1 MRSVYSVNEC
11 KVRPLSII
19 APKYYWTTSGG
30 SFTRLQSDQF
40 VCSLLECSMEET
52 VRTLLQNQDSPEGPK
67 VDPLDLMKAYKD
79 KLLEEM
85 WKQQDSLEGSAATAA
100 GMPTSPEA
108 GGGSEE
114 NSKDSNPLLERL
126 RALEAENSA
135 LSMENDNQRK
145 QYERCLDEDLKEE
158 CVKLRTR
165 VFDLEQQNRILS
177 VLFQQRVK
185 MSTIPVSQEV
195 QRNGKAGIP
204 AGRWPSLLSLTCPR
218 SSGSGSGSELSLS
231 SVCSEYSSGSHTW
244 AEGRG
249 FSKQSAASRDKRM
262 RTSSVSS
269 NHSVSIEQ
277 ADLGWK
283 EGHIL
288 KGLKRLQ
295 MYGSKEKSSL
305 ASVPQCKDC
314 MTSNEGIYSLGFKCG
329 LQESTAKH
337 VAPASK
343 LFKVETR
350 FSTLDSDDADDDS
363 SKSQNKESHL
373 MQPTKEFLCLE
384 KLNVTRDD
392 DGNFQEEAGK
402 LAGDCG
408 VFPSPV
414 TDNFLFLD
422 SPTVKPGVSPTDSL
436 THQEDKNKDSLEKH
450 KTSGLKFSD
459 RNNNQERSADRKSR
473 LDHIKRQQGRHGIK
487 HLGTGTSD
495 VSLSI
500 QHTATRAISCMNE
513 ARQRSS
519 SVEVGHCRDQA
530 SQTGGESQDYTMSD
544 SQQRKPKPQPCDSAR
559 KAFILRSKSAD
570 AGPEQVKLTHSPLH
584 QKLIKGHKSK
594 EQTQHSGHS
603 GPGKRTNLNRTHGS
617 SKGELPRAEKDEDVV
632 VSANSKSLD
641 SLQQRSPLASPVKHS
656 KTFKLPGVNE
666 CSKSPTKSSLQI
678 TRPQSSNESVEE
690 SIYDNLPCSPR
701 KQRRQDQHCNGS
713 TSEHRPPS
721 PPLPPGRT
729 TSLHL
734 RPESDSLPK
743 AHKSAVQDQSSTTG
757 KTTSTTA
764 KPPLN
769 QVFSALQLQSSNTCK
784 ENQNIAP
791 QMGAEGNP
799 LKDVPPK
806 VYHTHSSKIQPVSV
820 QESQSSDSV
829 QLTMDRTVTGY
840 DGNDNSSILPNKS
853 ILQRSQQS
861 ISEPK
866 LSEVL
871 PQAYSNVYYHGI
883 ASNSQNS
890 TSRAVKMLPVNAKS
904 HEAITGQE
912 ANTFLIFGRQNKDDA
927 NSVTKNVQT
936 FQTFTCDPQMIHE
949 CGAHD
954 KARRKIDIRCNSLD
968 SEPSIQPVASDS
980 GVMLDWGYDEE
991 GWLFKRSVSV
1001 STRPLL
1007 KPVMGMNGAK
1017 ARSQSFG
1024 ARYMDRPS
1032 FNRSG
1037 KVRTQIKTHS
1047 GSSLNS
1053 LGDVHPGTMSC
1064 SSSYHCPMNR
1074 SLLNNFLIEEGL
1086 TVPSHLGSSSER
1098 LQSLK
1103 LQREHARCLQIEQQF
1118 SSAFGEPVS
1127 EEPER
1132 QSTITTIEEKVMLGI
1147 EENMHKSQEQERSN
1161 EVKQKSGSTL
1171 ANWFGFR
1178 KSKLPAPSGK
1188 KADAPKAKEDKREQ
1202 KITSLLG
1209 GKQTKSDK
1217 KRDRRKSD
1225 GKDCAATRNC
1235 TLAHVRTQ
1243 KSSLHGPDFILQATI
1258 VRSPGS
1264 GCKMRTLDSG
1274 IGTIPLPE
1282 SCSFFSSILHL
1293 LPKSS
1298 STPEQSLSPPS
1309 VPGSSSRDVSPLPRW
1324 RMPSS
1329 FKDSSYARVPN
1340 SLSDSSMTH
1349 IQSVPFPTVAFLQP
1363 IQPQSKPIL
1372 TSASV
1377 FDNQSRLPRAP
1388 QGEMEPKMTYI
1399 KSKSRAPPSQ
1409 QKEQTRL
1416 QLASWLALQIQCYQ
1430 CEEMSHDCSTPEFIV
1445 NCTVNV
1451 QDMCQKEVL
1460 VKNDEMI
1467 KECAVNLLRTAPLT
1481 ASLKGGIIAS
1491 LHQASLHFGLP
1502 FNKGI
1507 YYRKSC
1513 ASSGACLIAS
1523 SGYQQFCTGKLN
1535 SVCITCCNTPLCNGP
1550 RQKKRPQPSAA
1561 VSLSAPQ
1568 LPLLSLHVVFLLSST
1583 MC

>member
-1 MRSVYSVNEC
+1 MV
-11 KVRPLSII
+11 
-19 APKYYWTTSGG
+19 T
-30 SFTRLQSDQF
+30 LQQHFS
-40 VCSLLECSMEET
+40 SMEET
-52 VRTLLQNQDSPEGPK
+52 VRTLLQNQDSLEGPK

-85 WKQQDSLEGSAATAA
+85 WKQQDSLEGPTATAA
-100 GMPTSPEA
+100 AMPASPEA

-145 QYERCLDEDLKEE
+145 QYERCLDEVANQVVQALLTQKDLKEE

-218 SSGSGSGSELSLS
+218 SSGSGSSSELSLS
-231 SVCSEYSSGSHTW
+231 SACSEYSSGSHTW

-249 FSKQSAASRDKRM
+249 FSKQCAASRDKRM
-262 RTSSVSS
+262 STGSVSS
-269 NHSVSIEQ
+269 NHSAPMDQTE
-277 ADLGWK
+277 LGWK

-295 MYGSKEKSSL
+295 MCNSKEASSH
-305 ASVPQCKDC
+305 ASVPHCKDC
-314 MTSNEGIYSLGFKCG
+314 MTSNEGIYSFGFKCG
-329 LQESTAKH
+329 QQGSTAKQ
-337 VAPASK
+337 VAPTSK
-343 LFKVETR
+343 PFKAGAGTAA
-350 FSTLDSDDADDDS
+350 LDSDDADDDS
-363 SKSQNKESHL
+363 AKLQSTESND
-373 MQPTKEFLCLE
+373 QSTKELDGLE
-384 KLNVTRDD
+384 KLDVARDD
-392 DGNFQEEAGK
+392 DNNFQEDPVK
-402 LAGDCG
+402 LAGNSDI
-408 VFPSPV
+408 FPSPV
-414 TDNFLFLD
+414 TDNFLFFEG
-422 SPTVKPGVSPTDSL
+422 PTVKPGVSPTDSL
-436 THQEDKNKDSLEKH
+436 THLEEKNNSLEQH
-450 KTSGLKFSD
+450 KPSGVKLSD
-459 RNNNQERSADRKSR
+459 RNNNQERSTDRKSR
-473 LDHIKRQQGRHGIK
+473 LDQVKRQQDRLAVK
-487 HLGTGTSD
+487 QVEAGTNNGSATF
-495 VSLSI
+495 
-500 QHTATRAISCMNE
+500 QHSATRALSCVSV

-519 SVEVGHCRDQA
+519 SMEVPHCRDQA
-530 SQTGGESQDYTMSD
+530 SQAGSERQNYTYSESP
-544 SQQRKPKPQPCDSAR
+544 QRKPKPQPCDSAR

-570 AGPEQVKLTHSPLH
+570 GGKEQPKHTHSPLH
-584 QKLIKGHKSK
+584 QKLIKGHRSK
-594 EQTQHSGHS
+594 GQSTPPGHS
-603 GPGKRTNLNRTHGS
+603 VPSKRTNLSKSECS
-617 SKGELPRAEKDEDVV
+617 SKGSLTKAEKDEDIA
-632 VSANSKSLD
+632 VSTGSKSLK
-641 SLQQRSPLASPVKHS
+641 SVRSPLASPVKQS
-656 KTFKLPGVNE
+656 KTFKPAGINDG
-666 CSKSPTKSSLQI
+666 SKSPTKSPLQI
-678 TRPQSSNESVEE
+678 PRLQSSNESIEE

-701 KQRRQDQHCNGS
+701 KQRRQDQHCDVS
-713 TSEHRPPS
+713 RSEGPRSPS
-721 PPLPPGRT
+721 PPRPPGRT
-729 TSLHL
+729 TSLVL
-734 RPESDSLPK
+734 RPSWDSLPR
-743 AHKSAVQDQSSTTG
+743 AYKSASRAQSSTTG
-757 KTTSTTA
+757 KTTSSTT
-764 KPPLN
+764 KQQSNL
-769 QVFSALQLQSSNTCK
+769 LQPQQSNTTMD
-784 ENQNIAP
+784 NQP
-791 QMGAEGNP
+791 TGTQMGADGTP
-799 LKDVPPK
+799 LKEIPSK
-806 VYHTHSSKIQPVSV
+806 LFHTHLSKMQPVPV
-820 QESQSSDSV
+820 QESSESV
-829 QLTMDRTVTGY
+829 QLSMDRATICH
-840 DGNDNSSILPNKS
+840 DEHSAPSIFPSQS

-883 ASNSQNS
+883 ANNPQSS
-890 TSRAVKMLPVNAKS
+890 TSRAIKVSLPVNAKS

-912 ANTFLIFGRQNKDDA
+912 TNTFLVFGRHNKDDT
-927 NSVTKNVQT
+927 NSTAKNIQT
-936 FQTFTCDPQMIHE
+936 FQTFTCDPQMIHD

-954 KARRKIDIRCNSLD
+954 KVRRKIETRCNSLD
-968 SEPSIQPVASDS
+968 SEPSVQPVASDS
-980 GVMLDWGYDEE
+980 GVMLDWGFDEE

-1001 STRPLL
+1001 STRPPI

-1053 LGDVHPGTMSC
+1053 LSDVLPGSMSC

-1086 TVPSHLGSSSER
+1086 AVPSHLGSSSER

-1103 LQREHARCLQIEQQF
+1103 LQREQARRLQIEQQF

-1147 EENMHKSQEQERSN
+1147 EENLHKSQEQERTS
-1161 EVKQKSGSTL
+1161 EVKQKSSSTL

-1178 KSKLPAPSGK
+1178 KSKLPAPSSK
-1188 KADAPKAKEDKREQ
+1188 KTDAPKVKEEKREQ

-1225 GKDCAATRNC
+1225 GKDCSVGRRESHDA
-1235 TLAHVRTQ
+1235 VRACISMPCPGMSLNEIQGHTDIIGDPKMQ
-1243 KSSLHGPDFILQATI
+1243 MMNLRADDENGSTVKSPNQDAVI
-1258 VRSPGS
+1258 GS

-1309 VPGSSSRDVSPLPRW
+1309 VPGSSSEDVSPSPLPRW
-1324 RMPSS
+1324 RIPSS
-1329 FKDSSYARVPN
+1329 FKDGSHAGVPN

-1363 IQPQSKPIL
+1363 IQPQCEPIV

-1377 FDNQSRLPRAP
+1377 CDTQSRLPRP
-1388 QGEMEPKMTYI
+1388 PSGVMEPKKLTYI
-1399 KSKSRAPPSQ
+1399 KSKTRTTPSQ

-1416 QLASWLALQIQCYQ
+1416 QLA
-1430 CEEMSHDCSTPEFIV
+1430 
-1445 NCTVNV
+1445 N
-1451 QDMCQKEVL
+1451 
-1460 VKNDEMI
+1460 
-1467 KECAVNLLRTAPLT
+1467 
-1481 ASLKGGIIAS
+1481 
-1491 LHQASLHFGLP
+1491 
-1502 FNKGI
+1502 
-1507 YYRKSC
+1507 
-1513 ASSGACLIAS
+1513 
-1523 SGYQQFCTGKLN
+1523 
-1535 SVCITCCNTPLCNGP
+1535 
-1550 RQKKRPQPSAA
+1550 
-1561 VSLSAPQ
+1561 
-1568 LPLLSLHVVFLLSST
+1568 
-1583 MC
+1583 

>member
-1 MRSVYSVNEC
+1 MV
-11 KVRPLSII
+11 
-19 APKYYWTTSGG
+19 T
-30 SFTRLQSDQF
+30 LQQHFS
-40 VCSLLECSMEET
+40 SMEET
-52 VRTLLQNQDSPEGPK
+52 VRTLLQNQDSMEGPK

-85 WKQQDSLEGSAATAA
+85 WKQQDSLEGSAATATEIK
-100 GMPTSPEA
+100 TSTEA

-114 NSKDSNPLLERL
+114 NSQDSNPLLERL

-145 QYERCLDEDLKEE
+145 QYERCLDEVANQVVQALLTQKDLKEE

-185 MSTIPVSQEV
+185 MSTNPVSQEV

-218 SSGSGSGSELSLS
+218 SSGSGSGSEISLS
-231 SVCSEYSSGSHTW
+231 SACSEYSSGSHTW

-249 FSKQSAASRDKRM
+249 FSKQCATSREKRM
-262 RTSSVSS
+262 STGSVSS
-269 NHSVSIEQ
+269 NHSAPTEHT
-277 ADLGWK
+277 DLGWK

-295 MYGSKEKSSL
+295 MHSSKESSSPT
-305 ASVPQCKDC
+305 SVAHCKDC
-314 MTSNEGIYSLGFKCG
+314 MTSNEGIYSLGVKSGQQGTPAKQVVPKSKPFK
-329 LQESTAKH
+329 T
-337 VAPASK
+337 
-343 LFKVETR
+343 ETR
-350 FSTLDSDDADDDS
+350 FTALDSDDADDDS
-363 SKSQNKESHL
+363 PKLQSRESTD
-373 MQPTKEFLCLE
+373 QPIKDCLCLE
-384 KLNVTRDD
+384 KLDATRDN
-392 DGNFQEEAGK
+392 DGNFQEDPQQI
-402 LAGDCG
+402 AGDCG
-408 VFPSPV
+408 LFPSPV

-422 SPTVKPGVSPTDSL
+422 SPKVKPGVSPTDSL
-436 THQEDKNKDSLEKH
+436 THPEEENKNSLEKH
-450 KTSGLKFSD
+450 KTSGVKFSD
-459 RNNNQERSADRKSR
+459 RNNNQDRSADRKSR
-473 LDHIKRQQGRHGIK
+473 LDQVKRQESRLMIK
-487 HLGTGTSD
+487 QESGD
-495 VSLSI
+495 VSSSI
-500 QHTATRAISCMNE
+500 QHGATRALSCMNE

-530 SQTGGESQDYTMSD
+530 SQAGGDSQDYTMSE
-544 SQQRKPKPQPCDSAR
+544 SPQRRPKPQPCDSAR

-570 AGPEQVKLTHSPLH
+570 AGPEQTKHTHSPLH
-584 QKLIKGHKSK
+584 QKLFKGHKSK
-594 EQTQHSGHS
+594 EQPNHAGHS
-603 GPGKRTNLNRTHGS
+603 VSSKRTNLNKAHGS
-617 SKGELPRAEKDEDVV
+617 RKGALPTVGKDENIV
-632 VSANSKSLD
+632 VSTSSKSLE
-641 SLQQRSPLASPVKHS
+641 SVQQCSPLASPMKYS
-656 KTFKLPGVNE
+656 KTVKPPGVNE
-666 CSKSPTKSSLQI
+666 CSKTPTKSSLQI
-678 TRPQSSNESVEE
+678 TRPQSSYDSVEE

-701 KQRRQDQHCNGS
+701 KQRRQDQHYDGS
-713 TSEHRPPS
+713 ASDHRSPP

-729 TSLHL
+729 TCLLL
-734 RPESDSLPK
+734 RPGCDLLPK
-743 AHKSAVQDQSSTTG
+743 AHKSASQGSITE
-757 KTTSTTA
+757 KTTLETT
-764 KPPLN
+764 K
-769 QVFSALQLQSSNTCK
+769 LQSNQLSSVLQPQESNATK
-784 ENQNIAP
+784 DNQYIVQ

-799 LKDVPPK
+799 VKDIPSK
-806 VYHTHSSKIQPVSV
+806 VSHTLSSKIPPAPV
-820 QESQSSDSV
+820 QESQASESV
-829 QLTMDRTVTGY
+829 QLTIDRTATCQDENGT
-840 DGNDNSSILPNKS
+840 SSMLPNKS

-890 TSRAVKMLPVNAKS
+890 TSRAVKMSLPVNAKS
-904 HEAITGQE
+904 HEAITGQDTS
-912 ANTFLIFGRQNKDDA
+912 TFLIFGRQNKEDTNSTA
-927 NSVTKNVQT
+927 NSVQT

-954 KARRKIDIRCNSLD
+954 KARRKIETRCNSLD
-968 SEPSIQPVASDS
+968 SESSIYPAASDN
-980 GVMLDWGYDEE
+980 GVMLDWGFDEE

-1053 LGDVHPGTMSC
+1053 LGDVLPGSMSC

-1086 TVPSHLGSSSER
+1086 TVPSHLESSSER

-1103 LQREHARCLQIEQQF
+1103 LQREHARRLQIEQQF

-1132 QSTITTIEEKVMLGI
+1132 QSAITTIEEKVMLGI
-1147 EENMHKSQEQERSN
+1147 EENLHKSQEQERSN

-1188 KADAPKAKEDKREQ
+1188 KTDPPKVKEDKREQ

-1225 GKDCAATRNC
+1225 GKDCSVGRRESHDA
-1235 TLAHVRTQ
+1235 VRACI
-1243 KSSLHGPDFILQATI
+1243 SMPCPGMSLNEIQGHSVITGEPKVQMVSRRTDSENGSTHQEAVI
-1258 VRSPGS
+1258 GS

-1282 SCSFFSSILHL
+1282 SCSFFSSILHF

-1309 VPGSSSRDVSPLPRW
+1309 VPGSSSEDVSPSPLPRW
-1324 RMPSS
+1324 RIPSS
-1329 FKDSSYARVPN
+1329 LKDSSYAGVPN

-1349 IQSVPFPTVAFLQP
+1349 IHSVPFPTVAYLQP
-1363 IQPQSKPIL
+1363 IQPQSEPIV

-1377 FDNQSRLPRAP
+1377 CDTQSRLPRPP
-1388 QGEMEPKMTYI
+1388 QGGMEPKKMTYI
-1399 KSKSRAPPSQ
+1399 KSKTRDPPSQ

-1416 QLASWLALQIQCYQ
+1416 QLA
-1430 CEEMSHDCSTPEFIV
+1430 
-1445 NCTVNV
+1445 N
-1451 QDMCQKEVL
+1451 
-1460 VKNDEMI
+1460 
-1467 KECAVNLLRTAPLT
+1467 
-1481 ASLKGGIIAS
+1481 
-1491 LHQASLHFGLP
+1491 
-1502 FNKGI
+1502 
-1507 YYRKSC
+1507 
-1513 ASSGACLIAS
+1513 
-1523 SGYQQFCTGKLN
+1523 
-1535 SVCITCCNTPLCNGP
+1535 
-1550 RQKKRPQPSAA
+1550 
-1561 VSLSAPQ
+1561 
-1568 LPLLSLHVVFLLSST
+1568 
-1583 MC
+1583 

>member
-1 MRSVYSVNEC
+1 M
-11 KVRPLSII
+11 
-19 APKYYWTTSGG
+19 G
-30 SFTRLQSDQF
+30 
-40 VCSLLECSMEET
+40 MEET
-52 VRTLLQNQDSPEGPK
+52 VRTLLQNQDSLEGPK

-85 WKQQDSLEGSAATAA
+85 WKQQDSLEGPTTTAA
-100 GMPTSPEA
+100 QMPVSPEA

-145 QYERCLDEDLKEE
+145 QYERCLDEVANQVVQALLTQKDLKEE

-185 MSTIPVSQEV
+185 MSAIPVSQEV

-231 SVCSEYSSGSHTW
+231 SACSEYSSGSHTW

-249 FSKQSAASRDKRM
+249 CSKQCATSRDKRM
-262 RTSSVSS
+262 SAGSVSS
-269 NHSVSIEQ
+269 NHSAPIEQ
-277 ADLGWK
+277 TDLGWK

-295 MYGSKEKSSL
+295 MCSSKDASSH
-305 ASVPQCKDC
+305 ASVPHCKDC
-314 MTSNEGIYSLGFKCG
+314 MTSNEGIYSLGVKCG
-329 LQESTAKH
+329 LQGSAAKQ
-337 VAPASK
+337 VAPTSK
-343 LFKVETR
+343 PFKAGAGIAA
-350 FSTLDSDDADDDS
+350 LDSDDAYEDS
-363 SKSQNKESHL
+363 SKLQSKESSD
-373 MQPTKEFLCLE
+373 QPTKELLCLE
-384 KLNVTRDD
+384 KLDVTRDD
-392 DGNFQEEAGK
+392 DNNFQEVPEK
-402 LAGDCG
+402 LAGNSG

-414 TDNFLFLD
+414 TDNFLFLEG
-422 SPTVKPGVSPTDSL
+422 PTVKPGASPTDSL
-436 THQEDKNKDSLEKH
+436 MHLEEKNKDSLEKH
-450 KTSGLKFSD
+450 KPSGMKLSD
-459 RNNNQERSADRKSR
+459 RNNNQERSTDRKSR
-473 LDHIKRQQGRHGIK
+473 LDHVKRQQGK
-487 HLGTGTSD
+487 LAVKQVEAGTSD
-495 VSLSI
+495 MSSSI
-500 QHTATRAISCMNE
+500 QNCATRALSCVNV

-519 SVEVGHCRDQA
+519 SMEVPHCRGQA
-530 SQTGGESQDYTMSD
+530 CQAGSESQHYTISEFP
-544 SQQRKPKPQPCDSAR
+544 QRKPKPQLCESAR

-570 AGPEQVKLTHSPLH
+570 AGQEQQKHTHSPLH
-584 QKLIKGHKSK
+584 QKLIKGQRSK
-594 EQTQHSGHS
+594 GQSNPPGHS
-603 GPGKRTNLNRTHGS
+603 VPSKRTNLSKTEGS
-617 SKGELPRAEKDEDVV
+617 SKGALSEVEKDKDMP
-632 VSANSKSLD
+632 VSTSSKSLK
-641 SLQQRSPLASPVKHS
+641 SVQQRSPLASPVKHS
-656 KTFKLPGVNE
+656 KTFKSPGINE
-666 CSKSPTKSSLQI
+666 CLKSPTKSPLQM
-678 TRPQSSNESVEE
+678 TRLKSSSDSVEE

-701 KQRRQDQHCNGS
+701 KQRRQDQHCDVS
-713 TSEHRPPS
+713 RSEIRSPS
-721 PPLPPGRT
+721 PPPLPGRT
-729 TSLHL
+729 TSLLL
-734 RPESDSLPK
+734 RPSCDSLPK
-743 AHKSAVQDQSSTTG
+743 AHKSAGQARSSTTG
-757 KTTSTTA
+757 KIPSSTT
-764 KPPLN
+764 KPQSN
-769 QVFSALQLQSSNTCK
+769 QLSPILQPQQSNTTK
-784 ENQNIAP
+784 DNQHTAP
-791 QMGAEGNP
+791 QIGAEGKP
-799 LKDVPPK
+799 QKDFPAK
-806 VYHTHSSKIQPVSV
+806 VYHTHSSKIPPVPV
-820 QESQSSDSV
+820 QESQAPESV
-829 QLTMDRTVTGY
+829 QLSMDRSAMCHDENGA
-840 DGNDNSSILPNKS
+840 SPILPSQS

-871 PQAYSNVYYHGI
+871 PHTYSNVYYHGI
-883 ASNSQNS
+883 ANNLQS
-890 TSRAVKMLPVNAKS
+890 SRAVKMALPINAKS
-904 HEAITGQE
+904 HEAISGQE
-912 ANTFLIFGRQNKDDA
+912 NSTFLVFGRQNKDDT
-927 NSVTKNVQT
+927 NPTTKSVQT

-949 CGAHD
+949 RSAND
-954 KARRKIDIRCNSLD
+954 KARRKIETRCNSLD
-968 SEPSIQPVASDS
+968 SEPTVQPVPSDS
-980 GVMLDWGYDEE
+980 GVMLDWGFDEE

-1001 STRPLL
+1001 STRPPL

-1053 LGDVHPGTMSC
+1053 LSDVLPGSMSC

-1074 SLLNNFLIEEGL
+1074 SLLNNFMIEEGL

-1103 LQREHARCLQIEQQF
+1103 QQREQARRLQIEQQF

-1147 EENMHKSQEQERSN
+1147 EENLHKTQEQERTI

-1178 KSKLPAPSGK
+1178 KSKLPAPSSK
-1188 KADAPKAKEDKREQ
+1188 KTDPSKVKEDKREQ

-1217 KRDRRKSD
+1217 KKDRRKSD
-1225 GKDCAATRNC
+1225 GKDCSVGRRESHDA
-1235 TLAHVRTQ
+1235 VRACISMPCPGMSLNEIQGHSDITGDPKMQ
-1243 KSSLHGPDFILQATI
+1243 MVNLRTDGENGSTVKSPNQDSVIGF
-1258 VRSPGS
+1258 

-1293 LPKSS
+1293 LPKST

-1309 VPGSSSRDVSPLPRW
+1309 VPGSSSEDVSPSPLPRW
-1324 RMPSS
+1324 RIPSS
-1329 FKDSSYARVPN
+1329 FKDSSHAGVPS

-1363 IQPQSKPIL
+1363 IQPQSQPIV

-1377 FDNQSRLPRAP
+1377 CDSQSRLPRPP
-1388 QGEMEPKMTYI
+1388 QGGLEPKKLTYI
-1399 KSKSRAPPSQ
+1399 KSKTRTTPSQ

-1416 QLASWLALQIQCYQ
+1416 QLA
-1430 CEEMSHDCSTPEFIV
+1430 
-1445 NCTVNV
+1445 N
-1451 QDMCQKEVL
+1451 
-1460 VKNDEMI
+1460 
-1467 KECAVNLLRTAPLT
+1467 
-1481 ASLKGGIIAS
+1481 
-1491 LHQASLHFGLP
+1491 
-1502 FNKGI
+1502 
-1507 YYRKSC
+1507 
-1513 ASSGACLIAS
+1513 
-1523 SGYQQFCTGKLN
+1523 
-1535 SVCITCCNTPLCNGP
+1535 
-1550 RQKKRPQPSAA
+1550 
-1561 VSLSAPQ
+1561 
-1568 LPLLSLHVVFLLSST
+1568 
-1583 MC
+1583 

>member
-1 MRSVYSVNEC
+1 MV
-11 KVRPLSII
+11 
-19 APKYYWTTSGG
+19 T
-30 SFTRLQSDQF
+30 LQQHFS
-40 VCSLLECSMEET
+40 SMEET
-52 VRTLLQNQDSPEGPK
+52 VRTLLQNPDSLEVPK

-85 WKQQDSLEGSAATAA
+85 WKQQDSLEGPTAA
-100 GMPTSPEA
+100 AAAEMAASPEA

-135 LSMENDNQRK
+135 LSIENDNQRK
-145 QYERCLDEDLKEE
+145 QYEHCLDEVANQVVQALLTQKDLKEE

-185 MSTIPVSQEV
+185 MSTSPVSQEV

-231 SVCSEYSSGSHTW
+231 SACSEYSSGSHTW

-249 FSKQSAASRDKRM
+249 FSKQCAASRDKRM
-262 RTSSVSS
+262 STGSVSS
-269 NHSVSIEQ
+269 NHSTPIEPT
-277 ADLGWK
+277 DLGWK

-295 MYGSKEKSSL
+295 MCSSKEASSN
-305 ASVPQCKDC
+305 ASVPHCKDC
-314 MTSNEGIYSLGFKCG
+314 MTSNEGIYSFGVKCG
-329 LQESTAKH
+329 QQGSTAKQ
-337 VAPASK
+337 VAPTSK
-343 LFKVETR
+343 PFKAGAGTAA
-350 FSTLDSDDADDDS
+350 LDSDDADYDS
-363 SKSQNKESHL
+363 TKSQSGESSD
-373 MQPTKEFLCLE
+373 QPTKELVCLE
-384 KLNVTRDD
+384 KLDVTRDD
-392 DGNFQEEAGK
+392 DNNFQEDPVK
-402 LAGDCG
+402 LAGNSG
-408 VFPSPV
+408 LFPSPV
-414 TDNFLFLD
+414 TDNFLFLEG
-422 SPTVKPGVSPTDSL
+422 PAVKLGVSPTDSL
-436 THQEDKNKDSLEKH
+436 THPDEKNKDSLEKH
-450 KTSGLKFSD
+450 KQSGMKLSD
-459 RNNNQERSADRKSR
+459 RNNNQERSTDRKSR
-473 LDHIKRQQGRHGIK
+473 LDHVKRQQGRLAVK
-487 HLGTGTSD
+487 QDEPGTNDMS
-495 VSLSI
+495 SSI
-500 QHTATRAISCMNE
+500 QHSATRALSFVSV

-519 SVEVGHCRDQA
+519 SMEVPHCRDQA
-530 SQTGGESQDYTMSD
+530 SQAGSESQDFTISE
-544 SQQRKPKPQPCDSAR
+544 SPKRKPKPQPCDSAR

-570 AGPEQVKLTHSPLH
+570 GGKEQSKHTHSPLH
-584 QKLIKGHKSK
+584 QKLIKGNRSK
-594 EQTQHSGHS
+594 GQSTPPGHS
-603 GPGKRTNLNRTHGS
+603 VPSKRTNLSKTQCS
-617 SKGELPRAEKDEDVV
+617 SKGSLSKVEKDEDIAA
-632 VSANSKSLD
+632 STSSKSLK
-641 SLQQRSPLASPVKHS
+641 SVRSPLASPVKHS
-656 KTFKLPGVNE
+656 KTFKPPGINE
-666 CSKSPTKSSLQI
+666 CSKSPTKSPLQI
-678 TRPQSSNESVEE
+678 TRHQSSNESVEE

-701 KQRRQDQHCNGS
+701 KQRRQDQHCDVS
-713 TSEHRPPS
+713 HSEHRSPS
-721 PPLPPGRT
+721 PPPPPPGRT
-729 TSLHL
+729 TSLVL
-734 RPESDSLPK
+734 RPSCDSLPI
-743 AHKSAVQDQSSTTG
+743 AHKSAGQVQSSTTG
-757 KTTSTTA
+757 KTTSSTT
-764 KPPLN
+764 KPQSNLSSILQPQQSNATKDN
-769 QVFSALQLQSSNTCK
+769 QHT
-784 ENQNIAP
+784 AP
-791 QMGAEGNP
+791 QMGADSKP
-799 LKDVPPK
+799 LKDTPTK
-806 VYHTHSSKIQPVSV
+806 LYHSHSSQMPPFPV
-820 QESQSSDSV
+820 QESSESV
-829 QLTMDRTVTGY
+829 QISMDRTATCHDEHG
-840 DGNDNSSILPNKS
+840 DPSIFPSQS

-883 ASNSQNS
+883 ANNPQSS
-890 TSRAVKMLPVNAKS
+890 TSRAIKMALPVNAKS

-912 ANTFLIFGRQNKDDA
+912 TNTFLIFGRHNKDDT
-927 NSVTKNVQT
+927 NSTAKSIHT
-936 FQTFTCDPQMIHE
+936 FQTFTCDPQMIHD

-954 KARRKIDIRCNSLD
+954 KVRRKIETRCNSLD
-968 SEPSIQPVASDS
+968 SEPSVQPVASDS
-980 GVMLDWGYDEE
+980 GVMLDWGFDEE

-1001 STRPLL
+1001 STRPPL

-1053 LGDVHPGTMSC
+1053 LSDVLPGSMSC

-1086 TVPSHLGSSSER
+1086 AVPSHLGSSSER

-1103 LQREHARCLQIEQQF
+1103 HQREQARRLQIEQQF

-1147 EENMHKSQEQERSN
+1147 EENLHKTQEQERTT

-1178 KSKLPAPSGK
+1178 KSKLPAPSSK
-1188 KADAPKAKEDKREQ
+1188 KTDPPKVKEDKREQ

-1225 GKDCAATRNC
+1225 GKDSSVGRRESHDA
-1235 TLAHVRTQ
+1235 VRACI
-1243 KSSLHGPDFILQATI
+1243 SMPCPGMSLNEIQGHTDIFGDPKMQMMNLRADGENGSTVKNNPNQDAVI
-1258 VRSPGS
+1258 GS

-1282 SCSFFSSILHL
+1282 SCSFFSSILQL

-1309 VPGSSSRDVSPLPRW
+1309 VPGSSSEDVSPSPLPRW
-1324 RMPSS
+1324 RIPSS
-1329 FKDSSYARVPN
+1329 FKDSSHAGVPN
-1340 SLSDSSMTH
+1340 SLSDFSMTH

-1363 IQPQSKPIL
+1363 IQPQSEPIV

-1377 FDNQSRLPRAP
+1377 RDTQSRLPRP
-1388 QGEMEPKMTYI
+1388 PPGGMEPKKLTYI
-1399 KSKSRAPPSQ
+1399 KTKTRATPSQ

-1416 QLASWLALQIQCYQ
+1416 QLA
-1430 CEEMSHDCSTPEFIV
+1430 
-1445 NCTVNV
+1445 N
-1451 QDMCQKEVL
+1451 
-1460 VKNDEMI
+1460 
-1467 KECAVNLLRTAPLT
+1467 
-1481 ASLKGGIIAS
+1481 
-1491 LHQASLHFGLP
+1491 
-1502 FNKGI
+1502 
-1507 YYRKSC
+1507 
-1513 ASSGACLIAS
+1513 
-1523 SGYQQFCTGKLN
+1523 
-1535 SVCITCCNTPLCNGP
+1535 
-1550 RQKKRPQPSAA
+1550 
-1561 VSLSAPQ
+1561 
-1568 LPLLSLHVVFLLSST
+1568 
-1583 MC
+1583 